1 MRIVSLFLVIEAIEY
16 ALKKEALDLFQT
28 GFMKQMAEA
37 VSYYVAPM
45 FLGHRASDCTAL
57 EAKVNNGTIFF
68 VECDGQPLAIT
79 ADHVY
84 AGI

>member
-1 MRIVSLFLVIEAIEY
+1 
-16 ALKKEALDLFQT
+16 
-28 GFMKQMAEA
+28 MAEA
-37 VSYYVAPM
+37 LSYYVAPI
-45 FLGHRASDCTAL
+45 FLGHRVSDCTAL

-84 AGI
+84 AGYLERKESEFDLIVDPVECILVNVRLNEKS